1 MRVVAVWL
9 AVVVAVSPV
18 EWLTGQLETSDLTP
32 EMLAEYHQRA
42 TPAPFREP
50 TAPPAQPAPPVVAD
64 PPPSMDRGMGSDVER
79 WRPLVADHF
88 DAGQVDTMMCIMAHE
103 SGGNPNAKNPRS
115 SARGLFQILASLWAP
130 HFGVS
135 YDDLYDP
142 GVNVRLARAIYDQ
155 QGYRAWSPYGRGLCR
170 GL

>member
-1 MRVVAVWL
+1 MRVAIWL
-9 AVVVAVSPV
+9 AIVVVVTPAQ
-18 EWLTGQLETSDLTP
+18 WLAAQMETSDLTP
-32 EMLAEYHQRA
+32 AIVTEYRRRA
-42 TPAPFREP
+42 TPTPAPKPSP
-50 TAPPAQPAPPVVAD
+50 TPTPPVVAD
-64 PPPSMDRGMGSDVER
+64 PPPTVDRGMGSDVER

-88 DAGQVDTMMCIMAHE
+88 DPTQVDTMMCIMSHE

-135 YDDLYDP
+135 YEDMYDP
-142 GVNVRLARAIYDQ
+142 DVNVELARAIFDQ
-155 QGYRAWSPYGRGLCR
+155 QGYRAWSPYSRGLCR